1 MKYAVIYQ
9 SKSGNTEMIA
19 CRIYDML
26 DTDKKVI
33 INIDNG
39 SQIPDADVYYVGF
52 GVHNNS
58 CSMDVEKVLRSIRK
72 GKVAL
77 FATCGFMPED
87 TYKELIEKEV
97 KEKLTEQTHYLGM
110 FLCQGKV
117 ENDRK
122 NIMVYKMP
130 HSEKKLKE
138 IFRVASVH
146 PDENDLEAVS
156 RFVDKLKDF

>member
-1 MKYAVIYQ
+1 
-9 SKSGNTEMIA
+9 
-19 CRIYDML
+19 
-26 DTDKKVI
+26 
-33 INIDNG
+33 
-39 SQIPDADVYYVGF
+39 
-52 GVHNNS
+52 
-58 CSMDVEKVLRSIRK
+58 
-72 GKVAL
+72 
-77 FATCGFMPED
+77 
-87 TYKELIEKEV
+87 
-97 KEKLTEQTHYLGM
+97 M

-117 ENDRK
+117 ETDRK